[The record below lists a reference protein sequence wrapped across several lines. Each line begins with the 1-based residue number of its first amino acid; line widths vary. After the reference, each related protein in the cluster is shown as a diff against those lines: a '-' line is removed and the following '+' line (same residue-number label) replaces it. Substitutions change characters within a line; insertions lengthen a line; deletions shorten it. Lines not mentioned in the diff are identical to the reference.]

1 MSSAFRTDPEEHRDA
16 PGGAAADKADKALGG
31 EAPAP
36 SGSFR
41 ARMRST
47 PATRPVWRVSVF
59 VVGLLCIAAGGALV
73 VLPGPLTI
81 PPIVLGLWIWSTEF
95 QWAYRFFAPA
105 KEKGKA
111 AWEQAK
117 LHPVSSSLVTLGGLV
132 MAGAIVWAVYHFDL
146 IQRGKDLVGLG

>member
-1 MSSAFRTDPEEHRDA
+1 MSSAYRTDPEEEGDA
-16 PGGAAADKADKALGG
+16 PGGSGDALGR

-36 SGSFR
+36 QGSFR
-41 ARMRST
+41 ARMRSN
-47 PATRPVWRVSVF
+47 PATRQVWRVSVF
-59 VVGLLCIAAGGALV
+59 VVGLLCIAAGGALI

-95 QWAYRFFAPA
+95 EWAHRFFAPA

-117 LHPVSSSLVTLGGLV
+117 LHPVSSSLVTVGGLV
-132 MAGAIVWAVYHFDL
+132 FAGLVIWAVYHFDL
-146 IQRGKDLVGLG
+146 IAKGKELVGLG

>member
-1 MSSAFRTDPEEHRDA
+1 MSSAYRTDPEEHRDGSGDSSGNSSGD
-16 PGGAAADKADKALGG
+16 PLGG

-41 ARMRST
+41 ARMRGN
-47 PATRPVWRVSVF
+47 PATRQVWRVSVF

-95 QWAYRFFAPA
+95 EWAHRFFARA
-105 KEKGKA
+105 REHGKD
-111 AWEQAK
+111 AWDHARA
-117 LHPVSSSLVTLGGLV
+117 HRVTSSVVTGGGLV
-132 MAGAIVWAVYHFDL
+132 MALTAVWATSRYHLVD
-146 IQRGKDLVGLG
+146 QGMAYVGLR

>member
-1 MSSAFRTDPEEHRDA
+1 MSSASRTDPEDHRDA
-16 PGGAAADKADKALGG
+16 PAGDALGG
-31 EAPAP
+31 DAPAP
-36 SGSFR
+36 RGSFR
-41 ARMRST
+41 SRMRSN
-47 PATRPVWRVSVF
+47 PATRQIWRVSVF

-95 QWAYRFFAPA
+95 EWAHRFFAPA

-117 LHPVSSSLVTLGGLV
+117 LHPVSSSLITVGGLV
-132 MAGAIVWAVYHFDL
+132 FAAAIVWAVYHFDL
-146 IQRGKDLVGLG
+146 IARGKELVGLG